1 MTGCRARARLCQTT
15 SRAERRKLAKRRAR
29 RFGLCSAR
37 SRDEA
42 SSKNAVVMRGMSTPS
57 RASLSDAALLAQTV
71 RAAGAERRATVD
83 LVAFLAEADARRLY
97 LGQGSPSLFAWCT
110 GALRLSEPA
119 ANTRITAARAA
130 RRYPAIV
137 TQLAE
142 GDLSLSTV
150 TLLAA
155 HLTDENHEALP
166 DGTRGKSK
174 CDVERLIASLVPQP
188 DIASSPHRRKPRRSP
203 PSSARPHHRT
213 RSWHRTRP
221 RHHNRL
227 RHRTR
232 CATTPGR
239 GPAPNRGL
247 ARRPGCACL
256 GSLPPQNHPE
266 RRRAGQ
272 PRTGPR
278 PAAPRPA
285 HRRTG
290 PHRRARIDGPGRAAR
305 DREVRRR
312 TPSSASGDDEATA
325 CADGGQ
331 ARGVGARPGTLRV
344 CRRGWPVP
352 RNRLARAPPRGALC
366 ARRADEGRQS
376 GTALPRP

>member
-57 RASLSDAALLAQTV
+57 RASLSDAALLTQTV

-221 RHHNRL
+221 RHHYRL

-232 CATTPGR
+232 CATTHGR

-256 GSLPPQNHPE
+256 GSLRPQNHPE

-312 TPSSASGDDEATA
+312 TPSTASGDDEATA

-352 RNRLARAPPRGALC
+352 RNRLARGPPRGALC